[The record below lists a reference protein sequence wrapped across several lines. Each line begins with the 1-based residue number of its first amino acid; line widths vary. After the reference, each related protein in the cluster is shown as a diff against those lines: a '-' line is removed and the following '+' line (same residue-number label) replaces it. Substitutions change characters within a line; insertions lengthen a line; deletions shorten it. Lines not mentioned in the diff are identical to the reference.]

1 MNPLLL
7 LLLIPVATIALILLL
22 PQVCPKRFTVAAFLV
37 NFVITLGLLLEFQG
51 GSGFHWTIKY
61 PWVDWP
67 GVARIHFHLGV
78 DGISL
83 MMTFLTTLVSL
94 AAAWV
99 SPAKVKRSR
108 EFFIYVLLISL
119 GALGAFLSRDLF
131 FIYIF
136 HEFALIPT
144 FLLIGI
150 WGGQNRQFASI
161 QMTLYLALGS
171 LILLAGIV
179 GLVMTQPL
187 DSRTFDLEALQQIH
201 VIDEGYQKVIYP
213 LLMIGFG
220 ILISIFPFHS
230 WAPTGY
236 ASAPSAAAMLHAGVL
251 KKFGLYGLLR
261 LLLPSLESG
270 AKHWEPVLLVLILG
284 NVLYVGYVTMAQKEF
299 SLMLGYSSVMHM
311 GYLFLALASRD
322 SIALSGFVILM
333 VAHGISAALLFA
345 LAGEIQSQTGESR
358 IASFG
363 GMYSKAPF
371 FAILLL
377 VGSMASIGLPGFAN
391 FAGEVVIFFG
401 SFKAHPWVTTLCVWG
416 VVISAVYQLRA
427 FRSICFGEV
436 SEVTG
441 KMTDAASW
449 AARFPYLIL
458 VASSLWIGVNPQSVI
473 KMVRP
478 CVELILNVGGR

>member
-7 LLLIPVATIALILLL
+7 LLLIPIAAIAAILWL
-22 PQVCPKRFTVAAFLV
+22 PQICPKRITVTAFIV
-37 NFVITLGLLLEFQG
+37 NFVISLGLFFQFEPG
-51 GSGFHWTIKY
+51 HGYHWVLKY
-61 PWVDWP
+61 PWFHLTN
-67 GVARIHFHLGV
+67 VAQINFHLGV

-83 MMTFLTTLVSL
+83 MMIFLTTLVSL
-94 AAAWV
+94 TAAWV
-99 SPAKVKRSR
+99 TSKKVKRAR

-179 GLVMTQPL
+179 GLVLTQPL
-187 DSRTFDLEALQQIH
+187 DSRSFDLEAIQQIH
-201 VIDEGYQKVIYP
+201 VIDDGVQKVIYP
-213 LLMIGFG
+213 LLLIGFG

-236 ASAPSAAAMLHAGVL
+236 ASAPAAAAMLHAGVL

-261 LLLPSLESG
+261 LLLPALESG
-270 AKHWEPVLLVLILG
+270 ADYWRPVLLVLIIG
-284 NVLYVGYVTMAQKEF
+284 NVFYLGYVTMAQKELP
-299 SLMLGYSSVMHM
+299 LMLGYSSVMHM
-311 GYLFLALASRD
+311 GYLFLALASHHLV
-322 SIALSGFVILM
+322 ALTGFVLLM
-333 VAHGISAALLFA
+333 VAHGVSAALLFA
-345 LAGEIQSQTGESR
+345 LAGEFQTKTGETR

-363 GMYSKAPF
+363 GLYTHAPF
-371 FAILLL
+371 LGIMFLI
-377 VGSMASIGLPGFAN
+377 GSMASIGLPGLAN
-391 FAGEVVIFFG
+391 FSGEVLIFFG
-401 SFKAHPWVTTLCVWG
+401 SFKSLPWVTVVCVWG

-427 FRSICFGEV
+427 VRLICFGTV
-436 SEVTG
+436 SEVTA
-441 KMTDAASW
+441 KLVDLSTYS
-449 AARFPYLIL
+449 ARFPYLLL
-458 VASSLWIGVNPQSVI
+458 VAVSLWIGINPQSVI
-473 KMVRP
+473 HLVQP
-478 CVELILNVGGR
+478 CIESILNVGGR